1 MTMLFM
7 FTATKADIYLLN
19 EYYDKIIITLDAP
32 ITNTTPYRVAADEA
46 KVFTSGWSEQMG
58 TSAFSDYFISA
69 AKGRFIAKDENNEL
83 KIYDCEITEQP
94 SAANNYTITAN
105 GAPAGYAWYPAE
117 ENNITNQNASV
128 YEVGGITS
136 SYSNETGW
144 TGVRNYDICCYY
156 FKISLK
162 KYDIVKAKPSE
173 TLHISKVSLQIGYDE
188 VNTFTANADGEYEL
202 TADKDGEYE
211 LYLIY
216 DIEQRQPTVT
226 AKVIGTNADAVA
238 GQTAAQFTGDTD
250 GTYICEVSYADGKVL
265 RSDVVNYTAPE
276 PSPSPTAAPD
286 NAFSIKYKDGK
297 AVVTAKQDGKYTVI
311 FASYDGSGKLLSVS
325 AEDRTLQEGEN
336 ELIAPAEDFTTGA
349 RVKVMLWDSLNG
361 MKPLCAA
368 DGN

>member
-1 MTMLFM
+1 
-7 FTATKADIYLLN
+7 
-19 EYYDKIIITLDAP
+19 
-32 ITNTTPYRVAADEA
+32 
-46 KVFTSGWSEQMG
+46 MG

-105 GAPAGYAWYPAE
+105 VAPASYQWYGAE
-117 ENNITNQNASV
+117 VVTEPVTDQNASV
-128 YEVGGITS
+128 YEAYVNTS
-136 SYSNETGW
+136 SYNSETGW
-144 TGVRNYDICCYY
+144 TGVEKMTNTYY
-156 FKISLK
+156 FQDLDLSKG
-162 KYDIVKAKPSE
+162 DIVKVTPSE
-173 TLHISKVSLQIGYDE
+173 SLNNVYACLSGD
-188 VNTFTANADGEYEL
+188 NSDLLSTKTTNADGEYVF
-202 TADKDGEYE
+202 TAEADGKYMF
-211 LYLIY
+211 YFFTHNVGG
-216 DIEQRQPTVT
+216 DMPSVKATVT
-226 AKVIGTNADAVA
+226 KTNKGEAVA

-325 AEDRTLQEGEN
+325 AEDGTLQEGEN
-336 ELIAPAEDFTTGA
+336 EPIAPKQGFVSGEK
-349 RVKVMLWDSLNG
+349 VKVMLWDSLNG